1 MNVWEQIWAWLGSV
15 EGGTGWILRVFA
27 VVFIALLFN
36 LVIRRVLNRLYT
48 RLRTTR
54 NPWDDALVDALRAP
68 VAALIW
74 LVGLAYAAEIVGRQA
89 EADIGDLIGVAR
101 EVGIIAVVAWFLVR
115 LIRRVEVNI
124 ISYREAV
131 GEKVDH
137 TTVDAVA
144 KLLRISVLITAGL
157 VTMETLGVNISAVL
171 AFGGIGGIAIG
182 FAARDLLANF
192 FGGLM
197 VYLDRPFSVGDWVRS
212 PDREIEGFV
221 EEIGW
226 RLTRIRQFDKRPI
239 YVPNSTFTSISVVNP
254 SRMSHRRIYETV
266 GVRYDDAAALPRI
279 VEDVKN
285 MLREH
290 PDIDQDQTLIVNF
303 DEFGASSLNFF
314 IYTFTRTVV
323 WAEYHAVK
331 QDVLFKVLEIIE
343 RHGAEVAFPTSTV
356 HVPDGLRLEANPA
369 LWAEPRQAPPSG
381 AKRGG

>member
-1 MNVWEQIWAWLGSV
+1 MSVWEQIWAWLSSAESGA
-15 EGGTGWILRVFA
+15 GWILQVFA

-36 LVIRRVLNRLYT
+36 LVVRRVLNRLYA

-54 NPWDDALVDALRAP
+54 NAWDDALVDALRAP
-68 VAALIW
+68 VTMLIW
-74 LVGLAYAAEIVGRQA
+74 LVGLAYAAELVGEQA
-89 EADIGDLIGVAR
+89 EADIGDLIRVAR

-115 LIRRVEVNI
+115 LIQRVEVNI
-124 ISYREAV
+124 ISYREAA

-197 VYLDRPFSVGDWVRS
+197 IYLDRPFSVGDWVRS
-212 PDREIEGFV
+212 PDREIEGIV

-266 GVRYDDAAALPRI
+266 GVRYDDAAVLPRI

-290 PDIDQDQTLIVNF
+290 PDIDRGQTLIVNF
-303 DEFGASSLNFF
+303 NEFGASSLNFF

-323 WAEYHAVK
+323 WADYHAVK

-369 LWAEPRQAPPSG
+369 LWAEPRQAPSSG
-381 AKRGG
+381 AKRGS

>member
-1 MNVWEQIWAWLGSV
+1 MSVWEQIWAWLSSAESGA
-15 EGGTGWILRVFA
+15 GWILQVFA

-36 LVIRRVLNRLYT
+36 LVVRRVLNRLYA

-54 NPWDDALVDALRAP
+54 NAWDDALVDALRAP
-68 VAALIW
+68 VTMLIW
-74 LVGLAYAAEIVGRQA
+74 LVGLAYAAELVGEQA
-89 EADIGDLIGVAR
+89 EADIGDLIRVAR

-115 LIRRVEVNI
+115 LIQRVEVNI
-124 ISYREAV
+124 ISYREAA

-197 VYLDRPFSVGDWVRS
+197 IYLDRPFSVGDWVRS

-266 GVRYDDAAALPRI
+266 GVRYDDAAVLPRI

-290 PDIDQDQTLIVNF
+290 PDIDRGQTLIVNF
-303 DEFGASSLNFF
+303 NEFGASSLNFF

-323 WAEYHAVK
+323 WADYHAVK

-369 LWAEPRQAPPSG
+369 LWAEPRQAPSSG
-381 AKRGG
+381 AKRGS